1 MSRKSL
7 QIMETREKL
16 WTRSRGLCEHCGEPI
31 DYMGF
36 EMAHVIPQRKHWL
49 KKYGEQVIHH
59 ADNLRATHAT
69 ARCNNGVSIGNNEHL
84 VGQHAEYILQIIA
97 DNS

>member
-1 MSRKSL
+1 MR
-7 QIMETREKL
+7 IMETREKL
-16 WTRSRGLCEHCGEPI
+16 WTRSLGYCEYCGEPI

-36 EMAHVIPQRKHWL
+36 EIAHVIPQRRHWL

-69 ARCNNGVSIGNNEHL
+69 ARCNNGVSIGNNAHL
-84 VGQHAEYILQIIA
+84 VAQHAGKILQIIA

>member
-16 WTRSRGLCEHCGEPI
+16 WTRSRGMCEHCGGPI

-49 KKYGEQVIHH
+49 KRYGEQVIHH
-59 ADNLRATHAT
+59 PDTIRATHAT
-69 ARCNNGVSIGNNEHL
+69 ARCNNGVSLGNNEYL
-84 VGQHAEYILQIIA
+84 VDQHAEKILQIIA

>member
-7 QIMETREKL
+7 QIMETRDAL
-16 WTRSRGLCEHCGEPI
+16 WNRSRGLCEYCGQPI

-49 KKYGEQVIHH
+49 KKYGEAVIHH
-59 ADNLRATHAT
+59 AENMRATHAT
-69 ARCNNGVSIGNNEHL
+69 ARCNNGVSIGNNAYL
-84 VGQHAEYILQIIA
+84 VEQHAEKILQMIA